1 MINQSTLHK
10 SIYFIAKDL
19 KHNLQALLKIQ
30 YFWHSFKKKRKNHQ
44 YNFKTGIYWIKVFL

>member
-30 YFWHSFKKKRKNHQ
+30 YFWHSFKKKERIINIILKLA
-44 YNFKTGIYWIKVFL
+44 FTG

>member
-30 YFWHSFKKKRKNHQ
+30 YFWHSFKKKERIIN
-44 YNFKTGIYWIKVFL
+44 II